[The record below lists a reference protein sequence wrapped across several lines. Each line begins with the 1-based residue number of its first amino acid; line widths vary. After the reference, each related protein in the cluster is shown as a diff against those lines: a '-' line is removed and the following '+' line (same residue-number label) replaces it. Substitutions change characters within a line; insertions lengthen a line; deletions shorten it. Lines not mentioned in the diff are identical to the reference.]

1 MCLWGRRLRL
11 FPAEHRFG
19 AGSIYPVFFLLYTL
33 GYREDFIGRLL
44 LDGVRS

>member
-1 MCLWGRRLRL
+1 MPVGQAITLVPGRTPIWRRIDL
-11 FPAEHRFG
+11 
-19 AGSIYPVFFLLYTL
+19 SCFFLLYTL